1 MSSRVTGGVTLIE
14 AYPDEFPPPVP
25 APVVAAPLPVPPVV
39 IAQPVALPSAP
50 VAPTLTRSLG
60 ASSSF
65 RGPTPVLVPP
75 ARISPRSPAA
85 SSPAQTPSPV
95 VPPVSSCS
103 PSVGSRTVRACR
115 VAPAA
120 SAAPD
125 TAKSARCERCRQM
138 KKGCSLV
145 AGASGPCTLCVKAGA
160 ECVPIGTAMAA
171 RAALPPAAR
180 PVARSVVFRKL
191 PSRNPAVPVHGS
203 PDVPLRVLHDWRAE
217 LVAAQADYLLAN
229 SALTVASATKE
240 AADAGVKAARA
251 RADAAAGD
259 VKVAVARLNEADK
272 RQKLAWSHYLELS
285 ALEGEGKGKARAS
298 SHASEGEDEIVGEE
312 LGSGAED
319 DDAMWSSRPHALF

>member
-1 MSSRVTGGVTLIE
+1 
-14 AYPDEFPPPVP
+14 
-25 APVVAAPLPVPPVV
+25 
-39 IAQPVALPSAP
+39 
-50 VAPTLTRSLG
+50 
-60 ASSSF
+60 
-65 RGPTPVLVPP
+65 
-75 ARISPRSPAA
+75 
-85 SSPAQTPSPV
+85 
-95 VPPVSSCS
+95 
-103 PSVGSRTVRACR
+103 
-115 VAPAA
+115 
-120 SAAPD
+120 
-125 TAKSARCERCRQM
+125 M

-160 ECVPIGTAMAA
+160 ECVPIGTATGASLSFFFVLWLDVFPAA

-180 PVARSVVFRKL
+180 PVRALRSSRAKL
-191 PSRNPAVPVHGS
+191 PSPAPLPSRSSPDVPPPPKLSFGNFLLGIPAVPVHGS

-272 RQKLAWSHYLELS
+272 RQKLAWSHYLELVSAVCLETVGESGDSDSSKLRQS

-312 LGSGAED
+312 LESGVED
-319 DDAMWSSRPHALF
+319 DDAMVE